1 MPGRQAREV
10 QALHDAAR
18 VLWLATDIREALDA
32 TLVVLQV
39 ELGMENGTVSLFD
52 PVTGEVFIEA
62 APEMRDRERIL
73 GRLRPGEGIVGRIF
87 ATGMPI
93 AVPDIADEPLFL
105 NRTGTWR
112 DLDAEPRAFLGVPIR
127 HGRTT
132 LGVLTVDRRHRAGPF
147 SIERD
152 LRLLEILAGMLGAR
166 VRLQE
171 LENPRRRAVLEEEAG
186 APEARLPGIVG
197 VGRRM
202 REVLERVERVAR
214 SRATVLVRGESG
226 TGKELVARALHE
238 ASPRTGRPFVAL
250 NCAALP
256 EALLESELFG
266 HEKGA
271 FTGAAAGTKGR
282 FELADG
288 GTLFLDEVG
297 ELSLSAQAKL
307 LRAIQERQFERVG
320 GRRVVT
326 VDVRIVAAT
335 NRDLDAAVRAG
346 EFRLDLFHRL
356 SVVTVSLP
364 PLRERRE
371 DIPALAEHFVRE
383 LSEENG
389 REVRL
394 GADALEAL
402 AALDWPGN
410 VRQLRNVLEEAVVST
425 DAPVLRAGDLDLG
438 VASARPAPPP
448 DACARELAAVE
459 LPPAEARAEEDGPA
473 GEAQQVRVA
482 LERAGFVKAK
492 AARLLGMTVRQ
503 LDWRV
508 RKYGISVERF

>member
-93 AVPDIADEPLFL
+93 ALPDIADEPLFL

-186 APEARLPGIVG
+186 AGGAAPGIVG

-214 SRATVLVRGESG
+214 AARRCSCGGERHRQG
-226 TGKELVARALHE
+226 LVARALHE
-238 ASPRTGRPFVAL
+238 SSPRTGRPFVAL
-250 NCAALP
+250 NCAAL
-256 EALLESELFG
+256 EALLE
-266 HEKGA
+266 
-271 FTGAAAGTKGR
+271 AA
-282 FELADG
+282 
-288 GTLFLDEVG
+288 
-297 ELSLSAQAKL
+297 
-307 LRAIQERQFERVG
+307 LRAREGCVHWG
-320 GRRVVT
+320 GRG
-326 VDVRIVAAT
+326 DEGPVRARRRRDAVPRRGRRAVALGPGEAPP
-335 NRDLDAAVRAG
+335 RHPGAAVRAG
-346 EFRLDLFHRL
+346 GWAARRHGGRPHRRRDQPRPRGGGARRRVPAGPVPSAL
-356 SVVTVSLP
+356 RRDGELP

-438 VASARPAPPP
+438 VASARPAPSP
-448 DACARELAAVE
+448 DACARELAAE
-459 LPPAEARAEEDGPA
+459 AAPPSEAGAEAVVRAPS
-473 GEAQQVRVA
+473 AQ
-482 LERAGFVKAK
+482 
-492 AARLLGMTVRQ
+492 ARLLGMTVRQ